1 MTKGENNMTIM
12 TKELRKKVI
21 KSTIEE
27 LMECELLRGKYDA
40 KNGNEHYM
48 YGIATV
54 MERLALEVSEEYSE
68 KISNIFI
75 KNMIES
81 EKKALTE

>member
-1 MTKGENNMTIM
+1 MTTM
-12 TKELRKKVI
+12 TKELRKKII

-40 KNGNEHYM
+40 KHGNEHYM

-54 MERLALEVSEEYSE
+54 MERLALEVSEEYAE
-68 KISNIFI
+68 RISNIFI
-75 KNMIES
+75 RNMTES
-81 EKKALTE
+81 EEKVLTE